1 LKKRKI
7 LAVTGI
13 RSEYFF
19 CRSIFQAID
28 ASEELELGLV
38 VTGAHLTP
46 IHNYSVKDI
55 EKDGLNIIAKLDT
68 LLQTDHLSSRLKSSI
83 TQMQLLTHVIEQYEP
98 DLLFAI
104 ADREEPI
111 ITAFCGAYL
120 NIPVVHYCAGD
131 RSTGN
136 IDSTIRQSVSDIAQI
151 LLTTCDDSS
160 QRLIKRGEEP
170 WRIHNVGFSGLDRI
184 RATKDLEMSELEQR
198 LGIPSGE
205 LQKPYIVVVQHP
217 ISSQVE
223 QAHEQME
230 KTMRSIAK
238 FIDINFV
245 VSNPNTDAGSSEI
258 RQVIQE
264 YSKLDNIF
272 TFSNIEDELFV
283 NLLRNA
289 KGLIGNSSMGVYEA
303 PFYNLPVLNIGRRQ
317 IGRHHGDNITYI
329 DNIEADIV
337 KGIEDIINLQERK
350 FINPFGDGTTAQKVV
365 EILSSVEI
373 NETLLNKKLTY

>member
-1 LKKRKI
+1 MKKV

-19 CRSIFQAID
+19 CKSIFKAIEQSND
-28 ASEELELGLV
+28 LELGLV
-38 VTGAHLTP
+38 VGGAHLTS
-46 IHNYSVKDI
+46 IHNYSIKDI
-55 EKDGLNIIAKLDT
+55 EADGLNIIAKIDT
-68 LLQTDHLSSRLKSSI
+68 LLHTDELSSRLKSSAN
-83 TQMQLLTHVIEQYEP
+83 QLQILIHVIESYKP
-98 DLLFAI
+98 DILFAI
-104 ADREEPI
+104 ADREEPM
-111 ITAFCGAYL
+111 ITALCGAYL

-131 RSTGN
+131 RSMGN
-136 IDSTIRQSVSDIAQI
+136 IDSTIRHSVSDIAQV

-160 QRLIKRGEEP
+160 NRLIKRGEEP

-184 RATKDLEMSELEQR
+184 RETKKISIEELENR
-198 LGIPSGE
+198 LNIVSGK
-205 LQKPYIVVVQHP
+205 LKKDYIVVVQHP

-230 KTMRSIAK
+230 KTMRSISK
-238 FIDINFV
+238 FKDITFV

-258 RQVIQE
+258 RAVITKYAKE
-264 YSKLDNIF
+264 ENIF
-272 TFSNIEDELFV
+272 TFDNIEDELFV

-329 DNIEADIV
+329 DNNDDEIIR
-337 KGIEDIINLQERK
+337 GIENILKVDNK
-350 FINPFGDGTTAQKVV
+350 TFFNPFGDGNSADKIVD
-365 EILSSVEI
+365 ILVNLTI
-373 NETLLNKKLTY
+373 DDKLLSKKLMY